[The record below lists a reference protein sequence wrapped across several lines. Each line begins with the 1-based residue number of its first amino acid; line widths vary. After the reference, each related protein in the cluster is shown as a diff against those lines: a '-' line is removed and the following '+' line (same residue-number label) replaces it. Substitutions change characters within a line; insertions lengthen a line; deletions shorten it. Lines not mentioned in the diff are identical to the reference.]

1 MQLPIFK
8 PGSSAVQQVRKVRGE
23 HEENISRTSGEP
35 GCYRWRERGKS
46 EGGRGE
52 EREQRADRRTDRP
65 ATARVSVR
73 ERDEREGEMKGVKEE
88 DLKEAAK
95 TQKIL

>member
-1 MQLPIFK
+1 ML
-8 PGSSAVQQVRKVRGE
+8 QVERKRKE
-23 HEENISRTSGEP
+23 
-35 GCYRWRERGKS
+35 S

-52 EREQRADRRTDRP
+52 E
-65 ATARVSVR
+65 R